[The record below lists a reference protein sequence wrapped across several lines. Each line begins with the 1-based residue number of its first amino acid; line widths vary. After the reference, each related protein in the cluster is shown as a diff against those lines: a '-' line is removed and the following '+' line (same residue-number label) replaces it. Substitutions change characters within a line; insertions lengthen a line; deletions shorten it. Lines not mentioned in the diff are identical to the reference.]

1 MRPAPRRL
9 VSLIAAVGALALV
22 AGLTPVA
29 RAANASVQIADMAF
43 APADVTVNV
52 GDTVTWTNTDPMI
65 HTVTSTTNAFDSDDM
80 DEGDS
85 YSVTFTA
92 PGTYDYYCVPHPFMT
107 GTITVVAAAVAPSP
121 SASGEIP
128 NVAVPLTGGGPLA
141 PLAVIGLALIALAAA
156 LAIRARR
163 PEAALARERR
173 TERVD

>member
-1 MRPAPRRL
+1 
-9 VSLIAAVGALALV
+9 
-22 AGLTPVA
+22 
-29 RAANASVQIADMAF
+29 
-43 APADVTVNV
+43 
-52 GDTVTWTNTDPMI
+52 
-65 HTVTSTTNAFDSDDM
+65 M

-92 PGTYDYYCVPHPFMT
+92 AGTYAYLCTPHPFMT
-107 GTITVVAAAVAPSP
+107 GTVTVVAAAVAPAP

-128 NVAVPLTGGGPLA
+128 NVAVPLADGGPLA

-163 PEAALARERR
+163 PEPALARERR